1 MNDSSLRRALGIS
14 AILASTA
21 CAWIAV
27 QACSSD
33 DSSSATPTGDSG
45 ATTPDGGTNADSGTN
60 PDGSSTISAK
70 FVLVHGAFQGQ
81 WCWSDVAAG
90 LTARGATVKTL
101 DLPGHGDDM
110 TSPTA
115 VNLDLYV
122 SAINA
127 AIDAVGPPVVLVG
140 HSMGGIPVTQTAEK
154 YPSKI
159 SKLVYL
165 GAYFPKNGDSLQAL
179 AMMDPDSKLGPNLTV
194 DADAGVGKLPM
205 DKLKDIF
212 CADCNDAQT
221 ANLLAHYRDE
231 PLASLVATVTTTDAN
246 WGSVP
251 KYYVHTLQD
260 HAVTYKLQQTMVSG
274 ITLTKET
281 SLDTSHCPFLS
292 VPSQVVDALGAL

>member
-1 MNDSSLRRALGIS
+1 MNPSSLRRALALS
-14 AILASTA
+14 VLLASTA
-21 CAWIAV
+21 CALIAT

-33 DSSSATPTGDSG
+33 SSSSTPS
-45 ATTPDGGTNADSGTN
+45 ADSGTSTPDASSAADASPS
-60 PDGSSTISAK
+60 PDGASAIRAK
-70 FVLVHGAFQGQ
+70 YVLVHGAFQGQ

-101 DLPGHGDDM
+101 DLPAHGDDM

-115 VNLDLYV
+115 VSLDLYV

-140 HSMGGIPVTQTAEK
+140 HSMGGIPITQTAEK
-154 YPSKI
+154 YPTKI
-159 SKLVYL
+159 QKLVYL
-165 GAYFPKNGDSLQAL
+165 GAYLPKNGDSLQAL
-179 AMMDPDSKLGPNLTV
+179 AMMDPDSHLGPNLTV
-194 DADAGVGKLPM
+194 DLDAGVGKLPM

-231 PLASLVATVTTTDAN
+231 PLASLVATVSTTDAN
-246 WGSVP
+246 WGSVS
-251 KYYVHTLQD
+251 KYYIHTLAD

-281 SLDTSHCPFLS
+281 SLNTSHCPFLS